1 MSDPKY
7 SFSFNHNGNEYTF
20 NSNYTG
26 LNFIN
31 SRKYHY
37 LNKNIN
43 KLITFFDA
51 NEDNYL
57 NSVDSDSKDV
67 KYFFNKL
74 KKYIKDHILT
84 DEEIADFIQKNED
97 ISDISVDDFKDF
109 LTRYQQDSKTTS
121 SEKSSTYTIYP
132 LTNNSSEEEVEIPVK
147 EKTTCTIRRNSS
159 GCIEEYYKTNLEKYN
174 CLLNSRNIYYDENDV
189 ITRTIEKDYDYKIK
203 TSPVEHIISAHMVS
217 ATVTFSKITDTSY
230 ENGKIIQKTESFYKD
245 GSDKPYETRVS
256 KYTDGVLTEMERTQ
270 YIDGNEIVEKIEYEN
285 NKPVKVIKNVNRE
298 YVSTSVIQEAYY
310 EIEKQ
315 QQDGS
320 ILVDTMDII
329 SVETENADGTIF
341 VTDVSRVDEFGNYT
355 KDDFIQRVINDGNK
369 ITTVEK
375 KPILNVTD
383 EKIELLGFQLF
394 ETIVSNN
401 YVEENIYSSD
411 DIFGYEKEQLY
422 LTAQAIN
429 NNGRESISYYDGKG
443 NTIIYYQN
451 GETYSRIENT
461 FRGDLSEEEF
471 LTAWKALNGNALSLQ
486 VGGEGYIPGEIKADD
501 IRLTTRNAAEIEI
514 AEYTNWYLDN
524 IYKTVV
530 TSEHKEYVLEK
541 DYNNAWELAKD
552 ILKKE
557 YEISNPTKN
566 DINNLAWEITSL
578 NGKELHKDDLKKGT
592 NIYITTPTRVN
603 DTGKTELDNLGI
615 STSDIKN
622 NTFFVNFAKLS
633 PKKQEI
639 ALGYIKDYCKNNNI
653 EKLSPEQFEILK
665 ENLVRDKS
673 ICLTNSGR
681 YIKNQA
687 DFWKNLDGYGTKYDG
702 KTFSLES
709 FLKDIGV
716 NFSENNSDGQKLYH
730 RFASLSQEYLNQI
743 PFGILMDEIQKCKE
757 NKIPITCDLV
767 TDLVEQITLFNMT
780 IRIENGQVDKEAM
793 AAKMREVQRD
803 TPYVVNRLLEEV
815 FSGAVK
821 SVKESLAEIDE
832 NAGFFASVCDW
843 LAEGI
848 EDVTGWDTDNRED
861 VTDQLAYEKKLINL
875 LKTNPAYCFKKLTGL
890 DLTYENIEKV
900 LDGNFELQSVDYL
913 DAYLENVQD
922 YKILSRAIAV
932 ALISIAVTALCPVAA
947 PAAGLMG
954 KATLFAINLA
964 KTSFFTGVGT
974 VAYDLIDRRGD
985 MDLGD
990 IVKSLGEGAMVGA
1003 FLVTGNAF
1011 GSVVMQGAS
1020 KVFPSTIKISSD
1032 MSFKTLAFGN
1042 TYSAGF
1048 WNNALCY
1055 TAESALQNGA
1065 TAALYGRDV
1074 LNYKEYIW
1082 CPSAGLSAIK
1092 VTKLL
1097 KNVKGFFKGEDTVSD
1112 VTNNAVR
1119 EYRDNFLDPRQVVV
1133 EYPDGAFATA
1143 KKVEAQVGKK
1153 LEFGLGSTKLIDL
1166 SRHPVLKNFID
1177 DIKVSA
1183 SNVRNDFSNLRH
1195 FTLKNGKECLVD
1207 ILRTGELCI
1216 LPIPFLGK
1224 CMIIKGLENFGDT
1237 TGTMSEVQEN
1247 MEKDVVYNNNNLEKC
1262 INLLESILNS
1272 KDLPETVELISLD
1285 DYDIGSIDVKGAIA
1299 NITKNIPN
1307 NNLDEQDQNF
1317 VGKLFTLLGSCVER
1331 IFNHVDNKPGYVAKE
1346 QVDEDSRAGDDV
1358 RVAEGRN
1365 PDEKVV

>member
-1 MSDPKY
+1 M
-7 SFSFNHNGNEYTF
+7 
-20 NSNYTG
+20 
-26 LNFIN
+26 LN
-31 SRKYHY
+31 
-37 LNKNIN
+37 L
-43 KLITFFDA
+43 FF
-51 NEDNYL
+51 
-57 NSVDSDSKDV
+57 K
-67 KYFFNKL
+67 KL
-74 KKYIKDHILT
+74 KEYIKDHILT
-84 DEEIADFIQKNED
+84 DEEIADFIQKNEE
-97 ISDISVDDFKDF
+97 ISDVSVEDFKDF
-109 LTRYQQDSKTTS
+109 LTRGQHNCEITS
-121 SEKSSTYTIYP
+121 SEKSSTYTIY
-132 LTNNSSEEEVEIPVK
+132 SSTSNFGEDGYRIFEEMEIPVK
-147 EKTTCTIRRNSS
+147 EKTTCTKRRNES
-159 GCIEEYYKTNLEKYN
+159 GCIEESYETNLEKYN
-174 CLLNSRNIYYDENDV
+174 CLLNSRNINYDENDV
-189 ITRTIEKDYDYKIK
+189 ITRTIEKDNDYKIK
-203 TSPVEHIISAHMVS
+203 TFPDGHMVS

-256 KYTDGVLTEMERTQ
+256 NYTDGVLTDMERTQ
-270 YIDGNEIVEKIEYEN
+270 YIDGNKIVEEITYEN
-285 NKPVKVIKNVNRE
+285 NKPVKVIKNVKGI

-329 SVETENADGTIF
+329 SVETKNADGTIF

-451 GETYSRIENT
+451 GETYSDIENT
-461 FRGDLSEEEF
+461 FRGDLSKEEF

-552 ILKKE
+552 ILEKE

-578 NGKELHKDDLKKGT
+578 NGKELNKNNLKKGT
-592 NIYITTPTRVN
+592 NIYITTPTRVG
-603 DTGKTELDNLGI
+603 DTGTELNNLGI
-615 STSDIKN
+615 STSDISN

-639 ALGYIKDYCKNNNI
+639 ALGYIKDYCATNKI

-681 YIKNQA
+681 YIKIQA

-743 PFGILMDEIQKCKE
+743 PFGILKDEIQKCID

-780 IRIENGQVDKEAM
+780 IRIENGQIDKEAM
-793 AAKMREVQRD
+793 AAKMREVQRN
-803 TPYVVNRLLEEV
+803 TPDVVKRLLEEV
-815 FSGAVK
+815 FSGAIK
-821 SVKESLAEIDE
+821 SVNESLAKIDKD
-832 NAGFFASVCDW
+832 AGFFAGVCDW
-843 LAEGI
+843 FAEGI

-875 LKTNPAYCFKKLTGL
+875 LKKNPAHCFKKLTGL

-900 LDGNFELQSVDYL
+900 LDGNFELQSVREL
-913 DAYLENVQD
+913 EAYFENVQD
-922 YKILSRAIAV
+922 YKIWSRAIAV

-954 KATLFAINLA
+954 KTALFAVNLA
-964 KTSFFTGVGT
+964 KSSLITGAGT
-974 VAYDLIDRRGD
+974 LAYDLIDRRGEMTVND
-985 MDLGD
+985 CFNSFFDGMK
-990 IVKSLGEGAMVGA
+990 VNA
-1003 FLVTGNAF
+1003 FMVTGNTL
-1011 GSVVMQGAS
+1011 GSLAMRGAS
-1020 KVFPSTIKISSD
+1020 KVFSGIKISSGT
-1032 MSFKTLAFGN
+1032 SFNTLAFGN

-1082 CPSAGLSAIK
+1082 TPSAGLSAIK
-1092 VTKLL
+1092 VNKLF
-1097 KNVKGFFKGEDTVSD
+1097 KNVKGFFKGGDAVSD
-1112 VTNNAVR
+1112 VANNVDNAVASTVNKVRGDIIPDVGQVVMNNADGVMPLVPR
-1119 EYRDNFLDPRQVVV
+1119 EVGENIPDVVQRPV
-1133 EYPDGAFATA
+1133 
-1143 KKVEAQVGKK
+1143 
-1153 LEFGLGSTKLIDL
+1153 FGLGLGKPSSLVDLSKHPVIEKLI
-1166 SRHPVLKNFID
+1166 N
-1177 DIKVSA
+1177 DIKDSA
-1183 SNVRNDFSNLRH
+1183 SGICNNLRH
-1195 FTLKNGKECLVD
+1195 FTLKNGKQCLVD
-1207 ILRTGELCI
+1207 VLRTGELCI
-1216 LPIPFLGK
+1216 LPIPLLGK

-1237 TGTMSEVQEN
+1237 TGTISEVQEI
-1247 MEKDVVYNNNNLEKC
+1247 MEKDIDNIDYNSL
-1262 INLLESILNS
+1262 IAASNS
-1272 KDLPETVELISLD
+1272 LPETVELIS
-1285 DYDIGSIDVKGAIA
+1285 IDNCTIESFELEAAIS
-1299 NITKNIPN
+1299 NITRNIPVDN
-1307 NNLDEQDQNF
+1307 FVVEQAQNEENKTVIDYIERVFDKFVVICEDVVNKADCVVEEQLDENF
-1317 VGKLFTLLGSCVER
+1317 QSNVITGE
-1331 IFNHVDNKPGYVAKE
+1331 E
-1346 QVDEDSRAGDDV
+1346 
-1358 RVAEGRN
+1358 VAEGRK
-1365 PDEKVV
+1365 PDEEVV